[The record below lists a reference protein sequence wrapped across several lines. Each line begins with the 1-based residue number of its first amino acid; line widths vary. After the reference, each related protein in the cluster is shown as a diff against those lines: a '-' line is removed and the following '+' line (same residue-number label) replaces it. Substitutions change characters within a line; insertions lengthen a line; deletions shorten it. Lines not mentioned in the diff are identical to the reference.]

1 MAKLRFTYGCMGC
14 SKTANVLMNK
24 FSHEQKG
31 LVAALLKP
39 ATDTRDGADI
49 VRSRI
54 GLEAKATVIFADTD
68 LLQWYQSLDRKPDI
82 ILVDEC
88 NFLTVAHVEALKKI
102 SAWVPVECFGLR
114 TDFRSQLFEGSRRL
128 FELADDI
135 AEIKAV
141 CSCGNNAVVNARLD
155 GEGRVITQGEQVLL
169 GGDETYVAMCYQCW
183 TGQSR

>member
-31 LVAALLKP
+31 RVTALLKP
-39 ATDTRDGADI
+39 AMDTRDGADI

-54 GLEAKATVIFADTD
+54 GLQARATVIDANTD
-68 LLQWYQSLDRKPDI
+68 LMEWYQALDPKPDI

-88 NFLTVAHVEALKKI
+88 NFLTSAHVDALKLI
-102 SAWVPVECFGLR
+102 SARIPVECYGLR
-114 TDFRSQLFEGSRRL
+114 TDFRTQLFEGSRRL

-135 AEIKAV
+135 VEIKAV
-141 CSCGNNAVVNARLD
+141 CACGNNAVVNARLD
-155 GEGRVITQGEQVLL
+155 GEGKVITQGEQVLL

-183 TGQSR
+183 IEASK